1 MPVSKSKD
9 HIIPTKL
16 SDYVECLEDWELVEY
31 ASRFKATSR
40 YCINGA
46 SRAHMLE
53 VRRVWQ
59 KRYPEEEIPIL
70 ECYPPLSSPSTEDL
84 SDILEVGKNESR

>member
-1 MPVSKSKD
+1 
-9 HIIPTKL
+9 
-16 SDYVECLEDWELVEY
+16 
-31 ASRFKATSR
+31 
-40 YCINGA
+40 
-46 SRAHMLE
+46 MLE